1 MTHSHMVFHF
11 VFEEAQKMITEC
23 NHLMQQDYDTTAYH
37 RELKIRWKQAFS
49 MLRMARDLAF
59 VMDDE
64 DNYEVEAEDEAEDE
78 NTDEDTDEEMPD
90 LHSESGSEDE
100 AQDAEMSEAQDTSE
114 PEVES
119 AKQGAE
125 DTKQRAEG
133 SGC

>member
-1 MTHSHMVFHF
+1 MTHSHMVFSF
-11 VFEEAQKMITEC
+11 VFEEAQQMIRDCRFAQE
-23 NHLMQQDYDTTAYH
+23 NRGD
-37 RELKIRWKQAFS
+37 LKIRWKQAFS

-64 DNYEVEAEDEAEDE
+64 DNYEVEAEDE

-114 PEVES
+114 QEVES
-119 AKQGAE
+119 A
-125 DTKQRAEG
+125 KQRAEG